1 MIQMVINTDLILYI
15 GSKEIMDILIKNGA
29 DIYHTNRDG
38 YSALIFAAKHGNLK
52 YMKHIGLAK
61 LNHRLII
68 SFSTQ

>member
-1 MIQMVINTDLILYI
+1 
-15 GSKEIMDILIKNGA
+15 MDILIKNGA